1 MSKEFIES
9 HRNQIQLTEAIS
21 QEKQLAYFTE
31 SKIQP
36 DYQSAEYLQQ
46 WASRKFETSDYF
58 LNYVKSVFK
67 STNFLTFFK
76 YLRFPLPSAKIIN
89 NKIIPDLQRV
99 FEAEDPNFDYDVQN
113 VSDAD
118 FLGELEPQEFN
129 RMIFSGLLH
138 EHNSILL
145 TDLKADEANEP
156 FRMLIPIK
164 NVVSIEMEGC
174 EIERLAIKATWK
186 DENGKDIKGYYYIDD
201 TSYIFYSEDY
211 QELSRFDHG
220 LDDCPAHFIAARGFG
235 SKQIVRES
243 IFSYIREE
251 LEEYNFLKTLQ
262 KMTEPNGAIP
272 IVTHLKSTDKKK
284 EEDFKSVGNEP
295 GGSEAMASQRAKVEG
310 TIIPTEGV
318 LQTGTTIAVPRIVDD
333 KGNIN
338 MDVVTDF
345 IKFHYIPTEALTY
358 LKTRIQEIERS
369 IVTTIVGD
377 ATESR
382 EAAKNEMQIRKSV
395 IVLENTLRRLSADFS
410 RIRKLADTDFLGL
423 KYGADRVN
431 EVTCFY
437 GTDFFLES
445 EDELFTDFQTAPNP
459 IERKNILLRIT
470 ESKYRNN
477 PEKLSRQV
485 ILNNLLPFISD
496 TDFDRAVA
504 KGLDPVTF
512 DLQNRFN
519 YWIQQFESEYGDIV
533 VFFAGMG
540 EITES
545 LKYRAINDLI
555 INLIPKKNVNSSV
568 TSI

>member
-1 MSKEFIES
+1 MSRTFIES
-9 HRNQIQLTEAIS
+9 HRNQLQLTEAIS

-46 WASRKFETSDYF
+46 WASRKFETYDYF
-58 LNYVKSVFK
+58 LNYVKGVFK
-67 STNFLTFFK
+67 TANFLTFFK
-76 YLRFPLPSAKIIN
+76 YLRFPLPSSKIIN
-89 NKIIPDLQRV
+89 NKIITDLQRV
-99 FEAEDPNFDYDVQN
+99 FEAEDSNFDYDVQN
-113 VSDAD
+113 VSDTD
-118 FLGELEPQEFN
+118 FLGELEPHEFN
-129 RMIFSGLLH
+129 EMIFQGLLH
-138 EHNSILL
+138 EHNSLLL
-145 TDLKADEANEP
+145 TDLRADEPNKP
-156 FRMLIPIK
+156 FRTLIPIK
-164 NVVSIEMEGC
+164 NVVSIQMDGC
-174 EIERLAIKATWK
+174 EIDKIAIKAEWV
-186 DENGKDIKGYYYIDD
+186 DENGTEVKGYYYIDD
-201 TSYIFYSEDY
+201 KSYIFYSDAY

-220 LDDCPAHFIAARGFG
+220 LDHCPVHFIAARGFG
-235 SKQIVRES
+235 SKKIVRES

-272 IVTHLKSTDKKK
+272 IVTHLKSSDKKD
-284 EEDFKSVGNEP
+284 EDFKSVANEP
-295 GGSEAMASQRAKVEG
+295 GGSEALASGRAKVQG
-310 TIIPTEGV
+310 TTIPTEGM

-338 MDVVTDF
+338 MAVVSDY
-345 IKFHYIPTEALTY
+345 IKFHYIPTEALIY
-358 LKTRIQEIERS
+358 LKDRIKEIELS

-377 ATESR
+377 ASIS
-382 EAAKNEMQIRKSV
+382 NEIAQNVVQVRKSV
-395 IVLENTLRRLSADFS
+395 ISLENTLRKLSADFS
-410 RIRKLADTDFLGL
+410 RIRKLADIDFLEL

-437 GTDFFLES
+437 GTDFLLESKEDLFLEFKS
-445 EDELFTDFQTAPNP
+445 APNP
-459 IERKNILLRIT
+459 IERKNILIRIA

-477 PEKLSRQV
+477 PEKLGRQV
-485 ILNNLLPFISD
+485 ILNNLLPFIAD

-540 EITES
+540 DILES

-555 INLIPKKNVNSSV
+555 INLIPKANVNSSV